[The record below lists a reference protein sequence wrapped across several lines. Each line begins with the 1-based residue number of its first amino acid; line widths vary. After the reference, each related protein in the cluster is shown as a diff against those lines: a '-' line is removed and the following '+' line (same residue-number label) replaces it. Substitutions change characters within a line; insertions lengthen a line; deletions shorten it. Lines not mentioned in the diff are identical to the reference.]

1 MRINLGKI
9 NRVNNHKSYYT
20 SIWQASVSSPMEV
33 ICTDSHLIL
42 QPLQKG
48 ENNVWVSRSTGR
60 FEVRPAWD
68 LAGQDNPE
76 CLGIVWGLVGKL
88 KVHQGTGSSVKFVL
102 YESGFWSCF
111 INFDYIN
118 Q

>member
-1 MRINLGKI
+1 
-9 NRVNNHKSYYT
+9 
-20 SIWQASVSSPMEV
+20 MEV
-33 ICTDSHLIL
+33 ICTDANLIL

-48 ENNVWVSRSTGR
+48 ENNVLVSRSTGK

-88 KVHQGTGSSVKFVL
+88 KIHQGRYSVL
-102 YESGFWSCF
+102 SGESQYR
-111 INFDYIN
+111 DLRLH
-118 Q
+118 